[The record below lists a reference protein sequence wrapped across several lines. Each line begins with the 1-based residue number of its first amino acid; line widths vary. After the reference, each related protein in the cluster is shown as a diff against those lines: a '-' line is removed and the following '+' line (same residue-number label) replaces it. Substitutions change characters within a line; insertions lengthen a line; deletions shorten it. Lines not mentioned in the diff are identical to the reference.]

1 MQNTPPPLHY
11 CSGFHCAHFSI
22 ERGMRSNRRR
32 LPSVSGDD
40 CCIRVSQFWSLH
52 LLVWLCRPMREWQS
66 LPHRRQVWNVAA
78 WSMEQDLLRAALF
91 SFRWSVR
98 SCLACLVP
106 QCTAALQES
115 LDSAR
120 LSHDWMSIDALF
132 RSLLQVS
139 LKRSLGRPLDLAPLE
154 SSPYSKSLGMRPSAI
169 RRTWPNQRRR
179 RWLRIMKMDG
189 TPCTLKHDRVLDL
202 VLPSYAE
209 YAP

>member
-1 MQNTPPPLHY
+1 M
-11 CSGFHCAHFSI
+11 F
-22 ERGMRSNRRR
+22 RRR
-32 LPSVSGDD
+32 PPSVSGDD
-40 CCIRVSQFWSLH
+40 CCIRLSQFWSLH

-98 SCLACLVP
+98 SCSACLVP

-179 RWLRIMKMDG
+179 RWLRSMKMDG
-189 TPCTLKHDRVLDL
+189 SPARSSTTVFGILSCHRMLSMRLRQRRWKLFSLFSWAAHVVQVSL
-202 VLPSYAE
+202 E
-209 YAP
+209 